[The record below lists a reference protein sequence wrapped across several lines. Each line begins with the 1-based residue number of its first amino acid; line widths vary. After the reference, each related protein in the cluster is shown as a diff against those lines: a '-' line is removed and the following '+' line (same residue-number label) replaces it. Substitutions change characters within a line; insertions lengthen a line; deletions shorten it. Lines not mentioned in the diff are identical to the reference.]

1 MKVFATNPK
10 ATFDYQILEKLE
22 SGIVLSGHEV
32 KAVKNNMVSIKGAFV
47 KIIGAETYLVGAT
60 ISPYQPGNVSK
71 EYDPQRSRKLLLK
84 RSELKYLI
92 GKSQEPGIA
101 LVPIKIYS
109 KSGLIKLE
117 LAIARGKKKYDKREA
132 IKKRDIEKKMRT
144 VLKY

>member
-1 MKVFATNPK
+1 MTYSINPK

-32 KAVKNNMVSIKGAFV
+32 KAIKNNKVSIKGAFV
-47 KIIGAETYLVGAT
+47 KIIGVEAYLVGAT
-60 ISPYQPGNVSK
+60 ISPYQPGNVPK
-71 EYDPQRSRKLLLK
+71 DYDPQRSRKLLLK
-84 RSELKYLI
+84 KTELNYLI
-92 GKSQEPGIA
+92 GKCQEAGIT
-101 LVPIKIYS
+101 LVPLKIYG
-109 KSGLIKLE
+109 KRGLVKLE